1 MARRDLQVWASISE
15 IIGALAIVVSL
26 LYVAYELRENNRIL
40 QVNSRQVLSEQ
51 DLRFYEAGM
60 DTSVIARALDK
71 TERGE
76 QLSDLERSQLRRRQ
90 GLNFRIFEHAFFLYR
105 NGALDTEE
113 WERYQAIVNSNI
125 CGNEIARQM
134 WARTGNSWDPE
145 IRQVVESERQNC
157 SN

>member
-1 MARRDLQVWASISE
+1 MARRDLRDWASIAE
-15 IIGALAIVVSL
+15 IIGAFAIVVSL

-40 QVNSRQVLSEQ
+40 QVSSRQVLSEQ
-51 DLRFYEAGM
+51 DLRFYEAAM

-71 TERGE
+71 SERGE

-105 NGALDTEE
+105 NGALDTRE
-113 WERYQAIVNSNI
+113 WERYRTIVNGNI
-125 CGNEIARQM
+125 CGNEIAQQM
-134 WARTGNSWDPE
+134 WARVE
-145 IRQVVESERQNC
+145 FRQIVAIERQNC